1 MAKKNNFTV
10 LVIEVIV
17 VVLAII
23 GITFAINYLM
33 DNININAN
41 TADLAVD
48 YTGDLTLPSTSLFPI
63 SDSSVAT
70 NTENVMRVNFTV
82 KGASS
87 NPTNKDIIYDVIL
100 SDLSIDCQ
108 LKSPYLK
115 WQLNK
120 NGEKLSEGSFSPT
133 FDTIKDGKL
142 YLTEIQQDLPS
153 NSSTADSYEFIMWL
167 SESCSDINNCTQEQ
181 DQSNMLNKTIS
192 GKIETI
198 LYTDSKKE
206 LVREPGDNLGCPNP
220 PKLVDNMIPVKYDE
234 SKQSWVKAD
243 STNKNEDWYSYDF
256 KTKRWA
262 NAVLVSSTNRSTY
275 LNANAGTV
283 IPEDDVLAYYV
294 WIPRY
299 KYKVFNITKTIGTD
313 SYDAKTTGIDIVFE
327 QGTASTGKI
336 NCNNYSF
343 ATASSSAT
351 NETCSGTNGQYYT
364 HPAFTFGDT
373 ELTGIWVGKF
383 ESASSNPSAGYGG
396 GNSTTLTVRVKPNM
410 NTWRNNPVSNF
421 YTVIKNMQNNG
432 NEYGLSSDTSKV
444 DSHMLKNIEW
454 GAVAYLTHSDYGRC
468 SNGSCSEIGINNYYS
483 GSGSSQLKTGC
494 GAEVGSDESTTCN
507 EYTTTLGMNASST
520 GNIYGIY
527 DLSGGAYE
535 YVMGNMSSGSGSYTY
550 NPRNAGSN
558 FSYSTETAKYID
570 TYALLI
576 RPETITTYN
585 RARLGDA
592 TGEVMLTA
600 SSIGAWNGDYAD
612 FVYSLYSWFL
622 RGGYY
627 GDGSYA
633 GVFYFSNSDGD
644 SSSTFSA
651 RAALLAL

>member
-48 YTGDLTLPSTSLFPI
+48 YTGNLTLPSTSLFPI

-206 LVREPGDNLGCPNP
+206 LVREPGDNPGCPNP
-220 PKLVDNMIPVKYDE
+220 PKLVDNMIPVMYDGTN
-234 SKQSWVKAD
+234 WVKAD
-243 STNKNEDWYSYDF
+243 TTSSTSTYGWYDYD
-256 KTKRWA
+256 KKKWA
-262 NAVLVSSTNRSTY
+262 NAVLVSSTNRNTY
-275 LNANAGTV
+275 VEAEVGTV
-283 IPEDDVLAYYV
+283 IPESEVLAYYV

-299 KYKVFNITKTIGTD
+299 KYKVFNVAKTMGTD
-313 SYDAKTTGIDIVFE
+313 SYNAKTTGIDIVFE
-327 QGTASTGKI
+327 QGTSSTGEIK
-336 NCNNYSF
+336 CNNYSF
-343 ATASSSAT
+343 ASATSSAT

-383 ESASSNPSAGYGG
+383 EVSG
-396 GNSTTLTVRVKPNM
+396 STTQIKTVPNVSSLRSQ
-410 NTWRNNPVSNF
+410 TVSNF
-421 YTVIKNMQNNG
+421 YSAIKSMQNSG
-432 NEYGLSSDTSKV
+432 NVYGLSSDTNKV
-444 DSHMLKNIEW
+444 DSHMLKNLEW

-468 SNGSCSEIGINNYYS
+468 NGSSCEEVTRNGN
-483 GSGSSQLKTGC
+483 SS
-494 GAEVGSDESTTCN
+494 
-507 EYTTTLGMNASST
+507 YTTGGGNYVSNVAQSST

-527 DLSGGAYE
+527 DLSGGAFE

-550 NPRNAGSN
+550 NASRAGSN
-558 FSYSTETAKYID
+558 FSYSASTAKYID
-570 TYALLI
+570 TYAYG
-576 RPETITTYN
+576 TSYGDQTAYN

-592 TGEVMLTA
+592 TGEVVSSSYTA
-600 SSIGAWNGDYAD
+600 WYNDYAY
-612 FVYSLYSWFL
+612 FVNSSAPWFV
-622 RGGYY
+622 RGGNYH
-627 GDGSYA
+627 DGSYA
-633 GVFYFSNSDGD
+633 GVFYFTYDNGD
-644 SSSTFSA
+644 AYSSHSA

>member
-48 YTGDLTLPSTSLFPI
+48 YTGNLTLPSTSLFPI

-133 FDTIKDGKL
+133 FDTIKEGKL

-153 NSSTADSYEFIMWL
+153 NSSIADSYEFIMWL

-198 LYTDSKKE
+198 LYTDSKKA
-206 LVREPGDNLGCPNP
+206 LVREPGDNPGCSNP

-262 NAVLVSSTNRSTY
+262 NAVLVSETNRSTY
-275 LNANAGTV
+275 LSAEAGTV
-283 IPEDDVLAYYV
+283 IPESEVLAYYV

-299 KYKVFNITKTIGTD
+299 KYKVFNITKTMGTD
-313 SYDAKTTGIDIVFE
+313 SYNASTTGIDIVFE
-327 QGTASTGKI
+327 EGTASTGEIK
-336 NCNNYSF
+336 CNNYSF
-343 ATASSSAT
+343 AAATSSVT

-410 NTWRNNPVSNF
+410 NTWRYNPVSNF

-468 SNGSCSEIGINNYYS
+468 NGSSCEEVTINNN
-483 GSGSSQLKTGC
+483 SSYITG
-494 GAEVGSDESTTCN
+494 GENYASNV
-507 EYTTTLGMNASST
+507 ARSST

-527 DLSGGAYE
+527 DLSGGAWE
-535 YVMGNMSSGSGSYTY
+535 YVMGNVSSGSGNYTY
-550 NPRNAGSN
+550 NASSAGSN
-558 FSYSTETAKYID
+558 FSYSASTAKYID
-570 TYALLI
+570 TYAYGTSSSDQT
-576 RPETITTYN
+576 EYN
-585 RARLGDA
+585 RSRLGDA
-592 TGEVMLTA
+592 TGEVVV
-600 SSIGAWNGDYAD
+600 SSGTAWNNDTAY
-612 FVYSLYSWFL
+612 FVGSSWPWFV
-622 RGGYY
+622 RGG
-627 GDGSYA
+627 SYEDDSLA
-633 GVFYFSNSDGD
+633 GVFGFINYSGD
-644 SSSTFSA
+644 AHSSYSV

>member
-48 YTGDLTLPSTSLFPI
+48 YTGNLTLPSTSLFPV

-82 KGASS
+82 KGASG

-206 LVREPGDNLGCPNP
+206 LVREPGDNPGCPNP

-262 NAVLVSSTNRSTY
+262 NAVLVSETNRSTY
-275 LNANAGTV
+275 LSAEAGTV
-283 IPEDDVLAYYV
+283 IPESEVLAYYV

-299 KYKVFNITKTIGTD
+299 KYKVFNVAKKMGTD
-313 SYDAKTTGIDIVFE
+313 SYNAKTTGIDIVFE
-327 QGTASTGKI
+327 EGTSSTGEIK
-336 NCNNYSF
+336 CNNYSF
-343 ATASSSAT
+343 AAASSSAT

-383 ESASSNPSAGYGG
+383 ESASSNPSASYGG
-396 GNSTTLTVRVKPNM
+396 SNSTTLTVRVKPNM

-432 NEYGLSSDTSKV
+432 NEYGLSTDTSKV
-444 DSHMLKNIEW
+444 DSHMLKNMEW

-483 GSGSSQLKTGC
+483 GSGSSRQFKTGC
-494 GAEVGSDESTTCN
+494 GANAGSSSSGTCN
-507 EYTTTLGMNASST
+507 EYTTSLGMNASST

-550 NPRNAGSN
+550 NAKSAGSN
-558 FSYSTETAKYID
+558 FSYSASTAKYID
-570 TYALLI
+570 TYVYGTSNGDQTA
-576 RPETITTYN
+576 YN

-592 TGEVMLTA
+592 TGEVV
-600 SSIGAWNGDYAD
+600 SSSYTAWNNDYAF
-612 FVYSLYSWFL
+612 FVNSSFPWFQ
-622 RGGYY
+622 RGGNYS
-627 GDGSYA
+627 GGSDA
-633 GVFYFSNSDGD
+633 GVFLFYYNGGNASSNS
-644 SSSTFSA
+644 SA